1 MVLACQH
8 FLFRACNQSGI
19 DFSST
24 MKKINPKIGIVI
36 ALLALVFMISAIK
49 NNPTDAA
56 PKLHIM
62 RDDMEEVLK
71 NGGVVV
77 MNSYNSKYG
86 SAYLYVGIDAKT
98 WTPDLAKK
106 YSESLSDLGWK
117 RSNFDGNVSFCKYG
131 INAEVQRNV
140 EYGESKAVYGINM
153 TYNALTIRR
162 CSEQ

>member
-1 MVLACQH
+1 
-8 FLFRACNQSGI
+8 
-19 DFSST
+19 

-86 SAYLYVGIDAKT
+86 STYLY
-98 WTPDLAKK
+98 LAKK